1 LLRPGT
7 AALRNGRLRP
17 AAVSPIGAPA
27 SGTVRRRPFSTS
39 RAGRPALRFMD
50 SFGVAAAHR
59 SVHPPQY
66 GYGGRALRQREWFLK
81 TRDMDV
87 LFQGVALGCPVPGFQ
102 RVLWRVTHKKRRGA
116 FIFMMSSE
124 FGQVEIAIQVNEPI
138 LRRANRNATKIAVK
152 IRERFSSTTD
162 GHRWTQMRKGDNG
175 TTDHGTTGLVVS
187 WSVVF
192 AYLCSSMST
201 RRAGAGAAGLWSRF
215 FASIVPAYVS
225 DSTAIPWELVARS
238 LAVVQWD
245 KAAA

>member
-17 AAVSPIGAPA
+17 AAASPIGAPA

-59 SVHPPQY
+59 AVHPPQY

-124 FGQVEIAIQVNEPI
+124 FGQVQIAIQVKVRIHFAPRPPERNEKCGENP
-138 LRRANRNATKIAVK
+138 
-152 IRERFSSTTD
+152 ERFSSTTETQR
-162 GHRWTQMRKGDNG
+162 HREDEERADDNSNKRRVAENRRG
-175 TTDHGTTGLVVS
+175 GLRTLPSSALHHSSCARLRITASASSSPTSPDHIS
-187 WSVVF
+187 RPVF
-192 AYLCSSMST
+192 
-201 RRAGAGAAGLWSRF
+201 
-215 FASIVPAYVS
+215 
-225 DSTAIPWELVARS
+225 
-238 LAVVQWD
+238 
-245 KAAA
+245 